1 MKITLPRA
9 YVRFLAGL
17 FTDLA
22 AAWFSAAFISPGLS
36 ISHWLALEYF
46 LIGLTFSFL
55 AIKMIKIEERL
66 V

>member
-22 AAWFSAAFISPGLS
+22 AAWFSAAFIAPAFSVTLTQ
-36 ISHWLALEYF
+36 IVKYCAF
-46 LIGLTFSFL
+46 GLTFSWF
-55 AIKMIKIEERL
+55 AIKMEKELE
-66 V
+66 